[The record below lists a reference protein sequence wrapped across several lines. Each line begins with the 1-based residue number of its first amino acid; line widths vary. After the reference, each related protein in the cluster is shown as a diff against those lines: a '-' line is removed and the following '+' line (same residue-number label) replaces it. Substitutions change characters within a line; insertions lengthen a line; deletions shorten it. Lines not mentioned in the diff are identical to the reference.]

1 MGDSL
6 CSVEAPGEH
15 RPELA
20 WSVWTRER
28 GRGTTKD
35 EQRTRCGWGEEEQG
49 VFDGTVS
56 RVFAP
61 SWFPATVDA
70 ASGRNALPAVSYR
83 PDLLCSGVVFESIQ
97 NGPLRG
103 LFLY

>member
-1 MGDSL
+1 MGDFL

-28 GRGTTKD
+28 GRSTAED
-35 EQRTRCGWGEEEQG
+35 ERRAGRGWEEEEQG
-49 VFDGTVS
+49 VLDRTVS
-56 RVFAP
+56 RVFAV

-70 ASGRNALPAVSYR
+70 APARNALRAVSCR
-83 PDLLCSGVVFESIQ
+83 SDLLYCGFRV
-97 NGPLRG
+97 
-103 LFLY
+103 